1 MALKMGEDS
10 LTSPTSFGND
20 RNSFGYQVLCR
31 TALDVTMWW
40 FWLDFFNFPSFV
52 GSFVLWDVASLLLPP
67 KWLHFGGKGKGFTA
81 GMQGGCVVP
90 SPALHSCEMDPMGW
104 THPCPSPVPLSL
116 SGSDLNPLEQPDHC
130 LVRKTHPRVHGEA
143 SR

>member
-1 MALKMGEDS
+1 MALKMGENS

-20 RNSFGYQVLCR
+20 RTYFEYEVLCR

-40 FWLDFFNFPSFV
+40 FWMDFFLFPVF
-52 GSFVLWDVASLLLPP
+52 GWSFVLWDVAPLLPPP
-67 KWLHFGGKGKGFTA
+67 KWLHFGGKGKGFSA
-81 GMQGGCVVP
+81 GMQGGWGFP
-90 SPALHSCEMDPMGW
+90 RPALHSCGRRRVAL
-104 THPCPSPVPLSL
+104 CPPVPLSVL
-116 SGSDLNPLEQPDHC
+116 GSDLSPLEQPDQL